1 MSLGLFFRMLSFC
14 FPGRHPVTE
23 VGGGQPKNLRVESVG
38 RKEIA
43 SVFPWFFA
51 FLKQFKSVI
60 VSCLICED
68 PNLCVLW
75 NTHKYPRPWEYAAPS
90 WSGTQLSAEIGER
103 QNWHCGSIVGN
114 IHVGSSQVFI
124 IFFPAC
130 ILEFYVNTRPW
141 DMETGSFMYVLG
153 WAGPLT
159 IANTVLVFR
168 KLSRICAC
176 VVTNGVPH
184 ILTKQVTVQVL
195 EG

>member
-1 MSLGLFFRMLSFC
+1 MLSFC

-43 SVFPWFFA
+43 SVFPWFFCIPKTIQVSNS
-51 FLKQFKSVI
+51 FLLDLWRPKLVCTVKHPQ
-60 VSCLICED
+60 VSTSLRICSPIMVWHSALHWNWWEAE
-68 PNLCVLW
+68 LALW
-75 NTHKYPRPWEYAAPS
+75 LYCGKYSRRFFPGIYY
-90 WSGTQLSAEIGER
+90 
-103 QNWHCGSIVGN
+103 
-114 IHVGSSQVFI
+114 
-124 IFFPAC
+124 FFPAC

-141 DMETGSFMYVLG
+141 DEHFMETGSFMYVLG

-168 KLSRICAC
+168 KLSRICVC
-176 VVTNGVPH
+176 VIANGVPH